1 MTFRVGQEVVCIKKG
16 KWRYEGHH
24 YWPRCPSYGE
34 KLTIRSIFICPMTNK
49 LNLRFEEITCGIH
62 DELKIE
68 CGFNSERFRPVV
80 KTNIEIFTA
89 MLAPS
94 PSKVTETV

>member
-1 MTFRVGQEVVCIKKG
+1 MTFRVGQEVVCIHATKWYPRMGETNVVKG
-16 KWRYEGHH
+16 KKY
-24 YWPRCPSYGE
+24 
-34 KLTIRSIFICPMTNK
+34 TIRGFDGVLPEGTNGIV
-49 LNLRFEEITCGIH
+49 LEEIVNPVLPYNKGLG
-62 DELKIE
+62 EA
-68 CGFNSERFRPVV
+68 GFHPNQFRPVV